1 MKLVNTVNMN
11 MFTVHENR
19 EHRDREHVHGSWSCV
34 PYRVHVNVNMFTVGK
49 IVSTELWF
57 FPVFW
62 GSRTTRRLQRLP
74 SSSASHVVRAR
85 DIGRCTEQQCAL
97 GLPLALSSSGS
108 ASGRRFRQWR
118 CVVRVLCEMNLVAIL
133 PCGTWRHN
141 TTPARHPL
149 GVDLHASRLGF
160 PPSKSL
166 RCPPP

>member
-1 MKLVNTVNMN
+1 MS
-11 MFTVHENR
+11 HPR
-19 EHRDREHVHGSWSCV
+19 GQGV
-34 PYRVHVNVNMFTVGK
+34 PVFGP
-49 IVSTELWF
+49 VSTGHIFSSTRCGGLILMF

-97 GLPLALSSSGS
+97 GLPLAISSSGS
-108 ASGRRFRQWR
+108 ASGRLFRQWR

-166 RCPPP
+166 CCPPPDPTPAHPALRPRPMK